1 MDNARGEMDTQ
12 LGVEHEMQTGD
23 AAISGAAALPQ
34 ESQEG
39 LVKQL
44 TAKCEGLEQQLASE
58 REAAHQ
64 AQTDAASARREAE
77 DARKEL
83 SLALSKYRSALL
95 ASAPEVPPELV
106 QGATVSELDG
116 SFAGAQAL
124 MDRLRRSD
132 TSVLSPRQKILL
144 GLQQ

>member
-1 MDNARGEMDTQ
+1 
-12 LGVEHEMQTGD
+12 
-23 AAISGAAALPQ
+23 
-34 ESQEG
+34 
-39 LVKQL
+39 L